1 MHYARLVVG
10 YHGCDAEVADRILRG
25 EPFKA
30 SKNDFDWLGEGVYFW
45 EHGAHRAFRF
55 AQEQQRRGKVT
66 QPVVVGALIQLG
78 ACFDLLDTRFTQDIA
93 EAYKPLRQAWKA
105 LGREIPKNGG
115 GTPDRKLRR
124 LDCAVLNAYLQAT
137 EDQGGTRYQTVRG
150 AFREGR
156 PVFKNSCIYRETHIQ
171 IAVRDPACILGAFR
185 PPSG

>member
-1 MHYARLVVG
+1 MGRHV
-10 YHGCDAEVADRILRG
+10 I
-25 EPFKA
+25 
-30 SKNDFDWLGEGVYFW
+30 
-45 EHGAHRAFRF
+45 GALFRVLIMRAFGS
-55 AQEQQRRGKVT
+55 E
-66 QPVVVGALIQLG
+66 
-78 ACFDLLDTRFTQDIA
+78 
-93 EAYKPLRQAWKA
+93 LRHPAI
-105 LGREIPKNGG
+105 EIPKNGG